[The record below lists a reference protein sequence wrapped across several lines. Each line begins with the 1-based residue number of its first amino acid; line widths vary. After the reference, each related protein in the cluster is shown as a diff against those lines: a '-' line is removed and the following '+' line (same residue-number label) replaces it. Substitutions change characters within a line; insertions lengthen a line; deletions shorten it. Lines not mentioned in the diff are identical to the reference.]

1 MDKTKKIHIVDTTM
15 RDGSHAVGHSF
26 TTDQVAAIA
35 GGLDKAGVEFVEITH
50 GDGLAGS
57 SINYGFSATP
67 ELELLKAAAN
77 VMKRGKPTVLLLP
90 GVGTIED
97 LEAARDC
104 GAQVVRV
111 ATHATEADIAIQHL
125 QAAKKLGMMA
135 VGFLMM
141 VHMAPPEKLLEQ
153 AKIFVDAGADYI
165 NFADSAGY
173 LLPDGVRERIG
184 LLASEL
190 PIPVGFHSHNNLGL
204 AAANSLIAVE
214 NGAQYIDACC
224 RGLGAGAG
232 NTQEEVFVGIL
243 QRQGYDTGIDFY
255 ALMDAA
261 EQTVDPVMQRPQIIN
276 NSSLMLGYAG
286 VYSSFMLHTFRAAEK
301 FQLNPRDILVELG
314 RRGMVGGQE
323 DMIIDVA
330 YALKHG
336 K

>member
-1 MDKTKKIHIVDTTM
+1 MNKPSQSA
-15 RDGSHAVGHSF
+15 RLYGR
-26 TTDQVAAIA
+26 TDFVSKREKAAIA
-35 GGLDKAGVEFVEITH
+35 FESENGWHLNIFLRGGASDKVLVH
-50 GDGLAGS
+50 HVNRLLA
-57 SINYGFSATP
+57 
-67 ELELLKAAAN
+67 
-77 VMKRGKPTVLLLP
+77 LLP

-153 AKIFVDAGADYI
+153 AKIFVEAGADYV

-173 LLPDGVRERIG
+173 LLPDGVRERIS

-214 NGAQYIDACC
+214 SGAQYIDACC

-255 ALMDAA
+255 SLMDAA
-261 EQTVDPVMQRPQIIN
+261 EQTVDPVIQRPQIIN

-301 FQLNPRDILVELG
+301 FELNPRDILVELG

-330 YALKHG
+330 YALKYG